1 MTTAVVRLWAMSL
14 PTRRPTAEIRE
25 LILDAAQHLFREHG
39 YAGTTTKQIAARAGV
54 AESLVFGQ
62 FGTKPELFE
71 IAAVAPF
78 RSFVDAYIESWPGI
92 PPEADPETLVKSFVD
107 GFFRLLME
115 NRRILQDCTSE
126 SFRGGESA
134 IANLARAVQKDFARA
149 LMRMRGVLESDDAA
163 MHFAGINPSLSLSAG
178 VGMTMSLVL
187 LDDWVF
193 DPDSRKPGRKRILH
207 EITTMIMHGLSHR
220 PTVG

>member
-1 MTTAVVRLWAMSL
+1 MTRAVVRLWAMSL

-134 IANLARAVQKDFARA
+134 IANLARAVQKDF
-149 LMRMRGVLESDDAA
+149 DAV
-163 MHFAGINPSLSLSAG
+163 H
-178 VGMTMSLVL
+178 VL
-187 LDDWVF
+187 LPGGRRGCAGAGNAAARQADVPGIANSLF
-193 DPDSRKPGRKRILH
+193 DRN
-207 EITTMIMHGLSHR
+207 
-220 PTVG
+220 